1 MLVAGTGIRDAL
13 NIQISDGSEPEN
25 DSANDLGELP
35 AGEIETA
42 ATYGGS
48 ESDTLFFKTRIIRKL
63 APMIDGDYDTQF
75 EWIYKFPKLQ
85 KITNKINI
93 NDIFQLVSHRGLLS
107 PGEIQFVHVIF
118 RPKPNIGVR
127 AILECEVLGGPPE
140 TIVVTGQS
148 SDLIYE
154 ISSETVNFKIR
165 SFHENAIEGL
175 KIRNIANLP
184 FECKTYLFEKK
195 FTSDL
200 EANILEIIPP
210 DKMLGPKEEIELKVV
225 VRPGVIGYFH
235 REFLLEIGHL
245 PLMPIEVVG
254 WGELP
259 QVYITLQRSYTA
271 ESVSTV
277 PK

>member
-1 MLVAGTGIRDAL
+1 
-13 NIQISDGSEPEN
+13 
-25 DSANDLGELP
+25 
-35 AGEIETA
+35 
-42 ATYGGS
+42 
-48 ESDTLFFKTRIIRKL
+48 
-63 APMIDGDYDTQF
+63 MIDGDYDTQF
-75 EWIYKFPKLQ
+75 EWIYKFPRLQ